1 MFTPRRTLAS
11 LLVAGAV
18 ATGLAACG
26 DNSDSEQIQKSAD
39 HLQQQGTQ
47 LQIDAQ
53 KAAQDVKDGT
63 KSSEDAAAEIQ
74 AGAEKLTDEAKDT
87 ASDAI
92 DAVKDNANVPDSA
105 KQQLEQAQD
114 QLNATP

>member
-1 MFTPRRTLAS
+1 MFTPRRTLVS
-11 LLVAGAV
+11 LLIAGAV

-26 DNSDSEQIQKSAD
+26 GDSDSEKIQKSAD

-87 ASDAI
+87 AGDAI
-92 DAVKDNANVPDSA
+92 DAVKDDANVPDAA
-105 KQQLEQAQD
+105 KEQLEQAQD